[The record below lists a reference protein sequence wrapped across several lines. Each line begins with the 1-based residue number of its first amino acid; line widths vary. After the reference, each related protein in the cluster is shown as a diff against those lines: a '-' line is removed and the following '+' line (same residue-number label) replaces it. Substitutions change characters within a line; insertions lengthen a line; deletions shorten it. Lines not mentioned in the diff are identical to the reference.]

1 MKDLHTGFEALLHRI
16 EKQHFMDDMSEFL
29 SDNRG
34 MVSVKTLSGSLRSL
48 VVALL
53 LKRSKVP
60 LVVITDTKE
69 EALEWLHDMGM
80 LIGQENIALFV
91 EPDKHLRFTAEDL
104 DERVVSSIDGL
115 ALLQRES
122 STLTIATPDSFTFQ
136 VPPPDSLRQ
145 YRITITQNT
154 TLVFQEF
161 VNMLGHQGFQRKD
174 FVEQQGDM
182 AVRGGIVD
190 VFALGWDNPLRIE
203 FWGDTVDSIREFD
216 PLSQR
221 SIREHRTVEIIAH
234 LFQQTETL
242 DNITLFDH
250 FSASS
255 VFILDAPHSIEAG
268 CHNADLSQVFERF
281 MQYKT
286 IHMNPLQSSDIIIK
300 SFPQPVYNGSVVQ
313 LTTELR
319 TLALQ
324 DIHIFIAADGTTNSR
339 RIHDLIIATLEN
351 DESELDDTMAD
362 NALVLRRVKHI
373 PHSLSKGFIF
383 SESKAALITEHQIFD
398 RKHFQTSKKGQ
409 KFTGITLRELAQL
422 HRGDFVVHVDKG
434 IGKFDGLETLTI
446 AGSKQE
452 CIRLIYENNDILY
465 VHLHHLHK
473 VQKYSANNET
483 SPKLSKLG
491 SSEWERKKAK
501 TKGKLKDIARELI
514 RIYALRKS
522 QPGYAYPADTTWQK
536 EFEAG
541 FLYED
546 TPDQAKATAD
556 VKKDMESRQPMDRL
570 VCGDVGFGK
579 TEVAIRA
586 AFKAVQA
593 GKQVI
598 VLVPTTILAQQHFV
612 TFRDRLHRYPVAID
626 VLSRFR
632 TGSEQK
638 EILAKFSEGKID
650 ILIGT
655 HRVLSKDILPKSL
668 GLLIIDEEQRFG
680 VGAKEKLRQMR
691 VSVDTLTLTAT
702 PIPRTLNFSL
712 MGARDLSVIE
722 TPPRNRLPVQ
732 TRITEWNNDMVKEII
747 QRELDRG
754 GQIFFVSDRIAD
766 LTNYHAALVQLIP
779 HLRCGIA
786 HGQMETERLE
796 DVMEKFIERKYD
808 VLLATKIV
816 ESGLDIPNANTMF
829 IHNAHNFGLAELYQL
844 RGRVGR
850 SNIQAYCSL
859 LVPPVKTIG
868 KTALRRLQ
876 ALEECTDLGSGFQL
890 AMRDLEIRGAGNLL
904 GGEQSGFIIEM
915 GYELYQKILDEAV
928 SELRTTEFSELFAG
942 YDEPQLKKK
951 KIVNEEIS
959 IDIASD
965 CLLPDSYVSDST
977 ERYEF
982 YKRLFNVRSHTELHN
997 ISSELRD
1004 RYGRLP
1010 KEAENL
1016 LFVIELRIVGM
1027 EYGFHRIS
1035 YQKKELIIELPAETA
1050 KEFYEFVFPHF
1061 AAAISSINGAQFK
1074 QTGKKAFVS
1083 IPVENREHALDII
1096 KAIAAEITI
1105 D

>member
-1 MKDLHTGFEALLHRI
+1 MKDRHSAFEALLHRI
-16 EKQHFMDDMSEFL
+16 EKQKFIRDLTEFL
-29 SDNRG
+29 ADGRNTISA
-34 MVSVKTLSGSLRSL
+34 KTLSGSLRSL

-53 LKRSKVP
+53 HRNSTVP
-60 LVVITDTKE
+60 LVIITDTKE
-69 EALEWLHDMGM
+69 EAQEWLHDLGM
-80 LIGQENIALFV
+80 LIGQESIALFV
-91 EPDKHLRFTAEDL
+91 EPDKHLRFTAEEL

-115 ALLQRES
+115 ALLQRDT
-122 STLTIATPDSFTFQ
+122 STLTIATPDAFAFH
-136 VPPPDSLRQ
+136 VPAPDALRK
-145 YRITITQNT
+145 YRITLSKNSEFA
-154 TLVFQEF
+154 FQEF
-161 VNMLGHQGFQRKD
+161 VTLLGLQGFQRKD
-174 FVEQQGDM
+174 FVEHQGDM

-203 FWGDTVDSIREFD
+203 FWGDIIDSIREFD

-221 SIREHRTVEIIAH
+221 SIREHQTADIVAH
-234 LFQQTETL
+234 LFQQSETETSL
-242 DNITLFDH
+242 TLFDH
-250 FSASS
+250 FPAST
-255 VFILDAPHSIEAG
+255 VFILDAPHSIEAA
-268 CHNADLSQVFERF
+268 CHTWDIYEIYQRF
-281 MQYKT
+281 FQYKVVE
-286 IHMNPLQSSDIIIK
+286 INPLHSSDIVVKTI
-300 SFPQPVYNGSVVQ
+300 PQPVYNASVVQ
-313 LTTELR
+313 LIGELR
-319 TLALQ
+319 VLALQ
-324 DIHIFIAADGTTNSR
+324 DIFTFIAADGTTNSR

-362 NALVLRRVKHI
+362 NGIVLRKIKHI
-373 PHSLSKGFIF
+373 PNSLSKGFLF
-383 SESKAALITEHQIFD
+383 HEAKAALITEHQIFD

-422 HRGDFVVHVDKG
+422 HRGDYVVHIDKG

-446 AGSKQE
+446 AGNKQE
-452 CIRLIYENNDILY
+452 CIRLLYENNDILY

-473 VQKYSANNET
+473 VQKYSANSE
-483 SPKLSKLG
+483 SLPKLSKLG
-491 SSEWERKKAK
+491 STEWERKKAR

-514 RIYALRKS
+514 RLYALRKS
-522 QPGYAYPADTTWQK
+522 QPGYAYPSDTTWQK

-541 FLYED
+541 FIYED
-546 TPDQAKATAD
+546 TPDQSKATAD

-612 TFRDRLHRYPVAID
+612 TFRDRLHRYPVSID

-632 TGSEQK
+632 TTGEQK
-638 EILAKFSEGKID
+638 EILRKFSEGKID

-655 HRVLSKDILPKSL
+655 HRVLSKDIIPKSL

-680 VGAKEKLRQMR
+680 VGAKEKLRHLR
-691 VSVDTLTLTAT
+691 VSIDTLTLTAT

-766 LTNYHAALVQLIP
+766 LTNLHAALVQLLP

-786 HGQMETERLE
+786 HGQMETDRLE
-796 DVMEKFIERKYD
+796 EVMEKFIERKFD

-904 GGEQSGFIIEM
+904 GGEQSGFIMEM
-915 GYELYQKILDEAV
+915 GYDLYQKILDEAV
-928 SELRTTEFSELFAG
+928 TELRSTEFTELFSG

-951 KIVNEEIS
+951 KIMNEEIS
-959 IDIASD
+959 IDISSD
-965 CLLPDSYVSDST
+965 CLLPETYVADST

-982 YKRLFNVRSHTELHN
+982 YKRLFNVRSHTELQN
-997 ISSELRD
+997 IASELRD

-1016 LFVIELRIVGM
+1016 LFVIEIRILGM

-1035 YQKKELIIELPAETA
+1035 YHKKELIIELPPDSA
-1050 KEFYEFVFPHF
+1050 KEFYEYVFPQF
-1061 AAAISSINGAQFK
+1061 AAAIGSLHGAHFTQS
-1074 QTGKKAFVS
+1074 GKKTSVL
-1083 IPVENREHALDII
+1083 IPVENREDALDIL
-1096 KAIAAEITI
+1096 KSVSSAISL